1 MQPGDLI
8 DRYRVE
14 RLVGEGGMAAVYE
27 VRHQVLGRTFALK
40 VLEPRLARDATIRDR
55 FLAEGR
61 IQAQLR
67 HDNIAS
73 VIDVVALPGVAGLVL
88 EFVQG
93 ASLHEHL
100 VTRGGPLAAGE
111 IAEILLPVLDAVGF
125 AHSQGVIHRDIKPEN
140 IVLRDRRDG
149 RIDPVILDFGVA
161 KIAADAN
168 VEHAPKQST
177 RLGSRMGTL
186 HYMAPEQVQNAAGVD
201 ARCDIFAM
209 GAILYELATGE
220 LAFAGDSDYATMQAI
235 VHGRYARPGARFR
248 HPNAAL
254 ESCIAGALMV
264 DRNRRIPD
272 CATFASLLQAACV
285 HGESSGHAAAPPPR
299 YHAPAPGPR
308 ANARPVAGPPRSPG
322 PSPGS
327 PRPPQGGQ
335 ARRSSSSAALLAVAL
350 VVLVA
355 GLGSAVLC
363 IPCALGAVGGLFRSS
378 DDSWESYDWGEVDSG
393 DWSWG
398 RLTMSEASTPIYAQP
413 DTSSSVLETRDQ
425 GDVLEYYGLDD
436 ALLFYK
442 VKTVSG
448 DTGYVE
454 IGSVEVSF

>member
-235 VHGRYARPGARFR
+235 VHGRYAPPGVRFR

-254 ESCIAGALMV
+254 ESCIRGALMV
-264 DRNRRIPD
+264 VRNRRIPD
-272 CATFASLLQAACV
+272 CATFASLLQPAGVLGAP
-285 HGESSGHAAAPPPR
+285 GGHAAPPPPR
-299 YHAPAPGPR
+299 QPGPP
-308 ANARPVAGPPRSPG
+308 PVARAEARTVRAPPEPPPSPPRSTQPLQG
-322 PSPGS
+322 REARGS
-327 PRPPQGGQ
+327 S
-335 ARRSSSSAALLAVAL
+335 ASAALIAVAL

-355 GLGSAVLC
+355 GLGSAVLF
-363 IPCALGAVGGLFRSS
+363 IDPPPGGTGPPPRVDPRALSPGAPRVNHPARPAVGPGC
-378 DDSWESYDWGEVDSG
+378 GTG
-393 DWSWG
+393 
-398 RLTMSEASTPIYAQP
+398 STPRLPCSASPQR
-413 DTSSSVLETRDQ
+413 S
-425 GDVLEYYGLDD
+425 
-436 ALLFYK
+436 
-442 VKTVSG
+442 
-448 DTGYVE
+448 
-454 IGSVEVSF
+454 